1 LNEIPWT
8 HEVEGLLQ
16 GKAQKY
22 RLASDGAPLRSGEA
36 LRLLAA
42 DESFREFLTLL
53 LAASPC
59 PAFRW
64 EMPPLSTG
72 GLDRPFEFVL
82 VRDPGLDRP
91 AEPAVFAA
99 HFSGADAD
107 ADVLAVPNLGG
118 TALLLVPRQ
127 LGEAS
132 SYTHLGRFLRGAGA
146 AQAHA
151 LWRCVAQTAQRRLSA
166 APLWIS
172 TAGGGVAWLHVRV
185 ENTPKY
191 YSYRPYADDLP
202 R

>member
-1 LNEIPWT
+1 MNDTPWT
-8 HEVEGLLQ
+8 HAAEELLQ
-16 GKAQKY
+16 GRAQKY

-42 DESFREFLTLL
+42 DGSFREFLTLL
-53 LAASPC
+53 LAASPY

-64 EMPPLSTG
+64 EMPSLSTG
-72 GLDRPFEFVL
+72 SLDRPFEFAL
-82 VRDPGLDRP
+82 VSDPGLERP
-91 AEPAVFAA
+91 AEPGVFAA

-107 ADVLAVPNLGG
+107 ADVLAVPNLGA
-118 TALLLVPRQ
+118 TAMLVVPRQ
-127 LGEAS
+127 LAEAS
-132 SYTHLGRFLRGAGA
+132 SYTHLGRFLRGAEA

-151 LWRCVAQTAQRRLSA
+151 LWRCVAQTAQCRLSA

-191 YSYRPYADDLP
+191 YSYRPYADDLL